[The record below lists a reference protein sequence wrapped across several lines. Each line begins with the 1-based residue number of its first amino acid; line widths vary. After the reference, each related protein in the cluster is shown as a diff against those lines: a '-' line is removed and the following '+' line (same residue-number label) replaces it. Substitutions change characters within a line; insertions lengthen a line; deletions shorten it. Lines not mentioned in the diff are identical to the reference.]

1 MQVLLHF
8 DFMLFSFP
16 FWRKKPAASS
26 KGIPTSMYSLTVKDI
41 ALGINCPKT
50 INLTDLVTLNNNL
63 SHVSLGKP
71 V

>member
-1 MQVLLHF
+1 
-8 DFMLFSFP
+8 MLFFFP
-16 FWRKKPAASS
+16 FWTKNPLVPAASS
-26 KGIPTSMYSLTVKDI
+26 KEIPTLMHSLTVKDI